1 MIMPF
6 IMQSSKFQMRM
17 LDELSV
23 GAYKIMNSIANLIL
37 GDPKSRLTL
46 TKELSYRYLA
56 KHLKSDFGY
65 IGQIIRKE
73 LVPKGF
79 IRILK
84 VGRKTAHICHGT
96 IMQLILKPD
105 EIIKPKDSESHTT
118 TKKNKTAETL
128 NISLKNNSE
137 SCTTVSKADPATVQV
152 NTQEKI
158 SESDPTNQNK
168 SYIYNHD
175 KNDLKKAIKIGKK
188 YTQTTK
194 FYQHQPNNRQHS

>member
-1 MIMPF
+1 
-6 IMQSSKFQMRM
+6 
-17 LDELSV
+17 
-23 GAYKIMNSIANLIL
+23 
-37 GDPKSRLTL
+37 
-46 TKELSYRYLA
+46 
-56 KHLKSDFGY
+56 
-65 IGQIIRKE
+65 
-73 LVPKGF
+73 
-79 IRILK
+79 
-84 VGRKTAHICHGT
+84 
-96 IMQLILKPD
+96 MQLILKPD

-175 KNDLKKAIKIGKK
+175 KNDLKKAIKIGKNILK
-188 YTQTTK
+188 QRNFTNINQITDNILDRIKNLPVKIQTSEATSFLAVK
-194 FYQHQPNNRQHS
+194 MRSRRL